1 MKPLKPMLIRYLLL
15 ILIPAIVTPTI
26 AVGNEQWREAIVKD
40 YRKVLKEK
48 KPEKQVNKHRD
59 LVNKWKEKGHLEALI
74 SLYEADTGTER
85 ANAGLHYGLG
95 YAYAT
100 QGRIDTTQT
109 TVLFEKAANEFER
122 TLLLAPSLSLAYF
135 SLGAIYQE
143 QNKLE
148 LAAQEMKACLKL
160 DPKYFPAHYR
170 LGEIYLQQDNPEAAL
185 ESFQAVQKIN
195 SKWAR
200 PYYGIGLAYV
210 RQGNDN
216 AAREAF
222 EEAIHRD
229 PKFALAYFKL
239 GQVLAK
245 EGFFDDAWE
254 EYETGKKYQS
264 YTAEDLYELG
274 TIFVETGNQEG
285 AIDIFRRII
294 DGIDPTHTAALLQLG
309 EIYFATGEI
318 EIATKHYKEA
328 IEADTSLKDYFAEQ
342 LAPYDAGLMGR
353 DEAKSIVERFL
364 AVIPDDPRASLYA
377 AQIETA
383 AGNLTAAIQYYENT
397 IALVDVDETEQEVD
411 FAPEQLL
418 EAYRFLG
425 DAHYQQGN
433 HEKALTAYRR
443 TIALDPELE
452 RYFFNQGKS
461 AFDAQQYD
469 LAIEPLSKFV
479 LIYPEDIEATYL
491 LGRSYEASKAAEN
504 ALHFYLRTLELAS
517 NHKEALTRSARIY
530 QSQNDTQNALTMLNR
545 LTAVD
550 PTNIEAYY
558 LSGFSHLELD
568 HPEEALDAFLA
579 TTRLDPNH
587 LDAHIQIASL
597 YEQQG
602 DTDSAIDRYETII
615 TLDPSRADSFL
626 HLGRLYLRQGDRDN
640 AIRVYEPGLELDPDH
655 PQTQYALAV
664 IFEERGEIEKAIK
677 HFGLANQY
685 DDEHYDWHFR
695 YARLLDRYAE
705 TLEDPDTYAAM
716 AVEAYNNTITLKDDY
731 VPAYFYRG
739 LITRRYKQIGNTL
752 YRYGQIA
759 EDFQR
764 VIALEPNNSDAYYY
778 LGMTYIDLD
787 QHQNAKEIFLKTL
800 EFNIEYTGIYLNLG
814 RIAESEGEYEE
825 AISYFERELEIDSES
840 VAAYQRL
847 GDLYSN
853 YNADFGRAVEALEKA
868 LELQPNHVSTL
879 INYASALYY
888 LDRLGAATEH
898 FEMVIQLD
906 PRNLTANYN
915 LALMYEY
922 TGKTEQAINRWK
934 KFLELNPP
942 AEWKEDAEQHLRQL
956 QP

>member
-1 MKPLKPMLIRYLLL
+1 MKSLKPMLIRYLLL

-40 YRKVLKEK
+40 YRTVLKEK
-48 KPEKQVNKHRD
+48 KPEKQVDKHRD
-59 LVNKWKEKGHLEALI
+59 LVKKWKEKGHLEALI
-74 SLYEADTGTER
+74 SLYETETRTER
-85 ANAGLHYGLG
+85 SNAGLHYGLG

-109 TVLFEKAANEFER
+109 TVLFEKAANEFEQA
-122 TLLLAPSLSLAYF
+122 LSLAPSLSLAYF

-160 DPKYFPAHYR
+160 NPKYFPAYYR

-185 ESFQAVQKIN
+185 ESFQAVQQIN

-200 PYYGIGLAYV
+200 PYYGIGLAYFK
-210 RQGNDN
+210 QGNDN

-222 EEAIHRD
+222 EEAIYRD

-254 EYETGKKYQS
+254 EYETGKEYQS

-274 TIFVETGNQEG
+274 TIFVQAGNQEG
-285 AIDIFRRII
+285 AINIFRRII
-294 DGIDPTHTAALLQLG
+294 DGIDATHTAALLQLG

-318 EIATKHYKEA
+318 EIAINHYKEA
-328 IEADTSLKDYFAEQ
+328 IEADASLKDYFAEQ
-342 LAPYDAGLMGR
+342 LAPYHAGLMGR
-353 DEAKSIVERFL
+353 DDAKSLVERFL
-364 AVIPDDPRASLYA
+364 AVSPDDPRASFYA
-377 AQIETA
+377 AQIETD

-397 IALVDVDETEQEVD
+397 IALVDVDETVQDVE

-433 HEKALTAYRR
+433 HEKALAAYRR
-443 TIALDPELE
+443 TIELDPELE
-452 RYFFNQGKS
+452 RYFFNQGRS
-461 AFDAQQYD
+461 GFDAEQYD
-469 LAIEPLSKFV
+469 LAIEPFSKFV

-491 LGRSYEASKAAEN
+491 LGRSYEASGAAEN
-504 ALHFYLRTLELAS
+504 ALRFYLRTLELAP
-517 NHKEALTRSARIY
+517 NHKAALTRSAQIY
-530 QSQNDTQNALTMLNR
+530 QSQNDTQNALTMLTR
-545 LTAVD
+545 LTSVD

-558 LSGFSHLELD
+558 LSGLLHLELD

-587 LDAHIQIASL
+587 LDAHVQIASL
-597 YEQQG
+597 YEQQR

-615 TLDPSRADSFL
+615 ALDPSRADSFL

-655 PQTQYALAV
+655 PQTQYALGV

-685 DDEHYDWHFR
+685 DDGHYDWHFR

-705 TLEDPDTYAAM
+705 TLEDSDAYAAM

-739 LITRRYKQIGNTL
+739 LITRRYKQIGDTL

-759 EDFQR
+759 EDFKR

-800 EFNIEYTGIYLNLG
+800 EFSIAYTGIYLNLG
-814 RIAESEGEYEE
+814 LIAESEGEYEE
-825 AISYFERELEIDSES
+825 AISYFEKELEIDSDS